1 VRVPLTR
8 ELIRRVITTVLPFVS
23 PQINLLVLFWGQ
35 AVVGSAALQEFEAFR
50 ICRIGG
56 SPHGVD
62 PTASYCALVL
72 HGI

>member
-1 VRVPLTR
+1 MR
-8 ELIRRVITTVLPFVS
+8 EHIRSVITTVLPFLS
-23 PQINLLVLFWGQ
+23 PQINPLVLFWGQ

-50 ICRIGG
+50 VCRTGG
-56 SPHGVD
+56 SPFGVD